1 MEERKV
7 EYEVQNKNIAV
18 KLDDKFSLSDTLLC
32 GQCFRWEKLSEE
44 RFAGVV
50 SGKYVE
56 VSYDGELLTFYDV
69 TEKFFKGCLV
79 EYFDLNTSYS
89 DIQKDLLGRHDV
101 LDQAIK
107 YAPGIRI
114 LKQDSFE
121 AMISFIISQN
131 NNIKR
136 ISSIVKR
143 LCENFGT
150 RSDDVAYAFPTV
162 DQLVSLREKDFAV
175 LKCGFRVP
183 YIMDAV
189 RKVYMGELD
198 LDEVKNL
205 SLADA
210 RNVLMTVHGIGP
222 KVAECVLLYGMH
234 RLDAFPMD
242 VWMKKAMSEFFQ
254 GLSPE
259 DFGPYAG
266 VAQQYIFHY
275 IRSLGKD
282 T

>member
-32 GQCFRWEKLSEE
+32 GQCFRWEKLSDEM
-44 RFAGVV
+44 FAGVV
-50 SGKYVE
+50 ASKYVE
-56 VSYDGELLTFYDV
+56 VSYDGELLTFYNV
-69 TEKFFKGCLV
+69 SEKFFKGCLV

-150 RSDDVAYAFPTV
+150 RSDDGAYAFPTV
-162 DQLVSLREKDFAV
+162 DQLVSLREKDFDV

-254 GLSPE
+254 GLSPK

-275 IRSLGKD
+275 IRNLGND

>member
-1 MEERKV
+1 M

-32 GQCFRWEKLSEE
+32 GQCFRWEKLSDEM
-44 RFAGVV
+44 FAGVV
-50 SGKYVE
+50 ASKYVE
-56 VSYDGELLTFYDV
+56 VSYDGELLTFYNV
-69 TEKFFKGCLV
+69 SEKFFKGCLV

-150 RSDDVAYAFPTV
+150 RSDDGAYAFPTV
-162 DQLVSLREKDFAV
+162 DQLVSLREKDFDV

-254 GLSPE
+254 GLSPK

-275 IRSLGKD
+275 IRNLGND

>member
-1 MEERKV
+1 MKYKV
-7 EYEVQNKNIAV
+7 LNKNIAV
-18 KLDDKFSLSDTLLC
+18 KLDDKFSLTDTLLC
-32 GQCFRWEKLSEE
+32 GQCFRWYELSDE

-56 VSYDGELLTFYDV
+56 VSYDGDFLIFYNV
-69 TEKFFKGCLV
+69 SENFFKGCLA
-79 EYFDLNTSYS
+79 EYFDLYTSYS
-89 DIQKDLLGRHDV
+89 DIQKDLLGRHPF

-107 YAPGIRI
+107 NAPGIRI

-121 AMISFIISQN
+121 TMISFIISQN

-150 RSDDVAYAFPTV
+150 RSDDGSYAFPTIE
-162 DQLVSLREKDFAV
+162 QLASLQKKDFDI

-189 RKVYMGELD
+189 RKVYMGKIDLCEMQKLPLD
-198 LDEVKNL
+198 
-205 SLADA
+205 DA
-210 RNVLMTVHGIGP
+210 RSILMTVRGIGP

-234 RLDAFPMD
+234 RLEAFPMD
-242 VWMKKAMSEFFQ
+242 VWMKKAMSEFFPD
-254 GLSPE
+254 LSPK

-275 IRSLGKD
+275 VRNRGKD
-282 T
+282 ICDA